1 MVWMTESAGFQ
12 TRLRSKSN
20 MRFAGNLVFVTVI
33 FFSIF
38 AGASPSALATPKTCE
53 SLAQLSLPNTNI
65 TVALSVTTGEFTP
78 AGRQA
83 SIKELPPF
91 CRVAATLKPSAD
103 SDIKVEV
110 WLPLNGWNGIYR
122 GQGNGGFAGTINFD
136 AMADAI
142 KLGYATAST

>member
-1 MVWMTESAGFQ
+1 
-12 TRLRSKSN
+12 

-38 AGASPSALATPKTCE
+38 AGASQSALATPKTCE

-83 SIKELPPF
+83 SFGRL
-91 CRVAATLKPSAD
+91 
-103 SDIKVEV
+103 
-110 WLPLNGWNGIYR
+110 
-122 GQGNGGFAGTINFD
+122 
-136 AMADAI
+136 
-142 KLGYATAST
+142 